1 MCVRSTRFRPC
12 PNYTAPG
19 GYLLLE
25 RLLVGLV
32 VRHLKRLDRP
42 IVSAVKRPLTA
53 NRLQRWGRG
62 ARKHDVHLM
71 DDALEAWAIVLAALC
86 SDRHFSACS
95 SFAKLQ
101 GEPIQLGLRRLS
113 PGEDAEVHNE
123 ASILS
128 EHDWKVGLFRHKGL
142 FPASGREVTPPS
154 GAYGPERK
162 VGRDEDGRGLRVQM
176 DELERVRERQ
186 GSAVRERH
194 PQRLVAAPLSA
205 CRDGSS

>member
-1 MCVRSTRFRPC
+1 VCVRSTRFRPC

-42 IVSAVKRPLTA
+42 IVSTVKRPLTA

-142 FPASGREVTPPS
+142 FPASGREVTPHLGHMDRS
-154 GAYGPERK
+154 GRSAATKTAGGFAYRWTNWSASAS
-162 VGRDEDGRGLRVQM
+162 D
-176 DELERVRERQ
+176 RVRQ
-186 GSAVRERH
+186 FASGI
-194 PQRLVAAPLSA
+194 LS
-205 CRDGSS
+205 D